1 VSIDLDEKYAKVYI
15 DINRCLLN
23 TPLTNDSNK
32 EIHMTKIYNNII
44 ELIGNTPL
52 IKLNNISKDLPG
64 NIYAK
69 LEMCNPMSSV
79 KDRIALSMIN
89 NAEAEKLIEPGKSVI
104 IEATSGNT
112 GIGLGLVAKQ
122 MGYRTIVVLADTMS
136 IERVKVL
143 KAQGVEVVRTPG
155 AEGFAAVIDKVKE
168 LLESI
173 PNAWSPMQ
181 FDNMANP
188 LAHYQTTGVEIWRD
202 MEGSIDMFVT
212 GLGTGGTISGVGRY
226 LKEQNPLIKVV
237 AVEPENCALLSGGEP
252 GLHKIQGL
260 NAGFIAKTTDVSL
273 IDEAIIIQDQD
284 AFTMARLLLR
294 EEGIFGGISTGASL
308 YGAIELAKRP
318 ENEGKNI
325 ITLFPSGG
333 ERYLSTPLWDIQDI

>member
-1 VSIDLDEKYAKVYI
+1 
-15 DINRCLLN
+15 
-23 TPLTNDSNK
+23 
-32 EIHMTKIYNNII
+32 
-44 ELIGNTPL
+44 
-52 IKLNNISKDLPG
+52 
-64 NIYAK
+64 
-69 LEMCNPMSSV
+69 
-79 KDRIALSMIN
+79 
-89 NAEAEKLIEPGKSVI
+89 
-104 IEATSGNT
+104 
-112 GIGLGLVAKQ
+112 
-122 MGYRTIVVLADTMS
+122 MS

-168 LLESI
+168 LLETI

-212 GLGTGGTISGVGRY
+212 GLGTGGTISGIGRY

-294 EEGIFGGISTGASL
+294 EEGVFGGISTGASL

-318 ENEGKNI
+318 ENTGKNI

-333 ERYLSTPLWDIQDI
+333 ERYLSTPLWDIEEI

>member
-1 VSIDLDEKYAKVYI
+1 
-15 DINRCLLN
+15 
-23 TPLTNDSNK
+23 
-32 EIHMTKIYNNII
+32 MTKIYNNII

-188 LAHYQTTGVEIWRD
+188 LAHYETTGMEIWRD
-202 MEGSIDMFVT
+202 MAGNIDMFVT
-212 GLGTGGTISGVGRY
+212 GLGTGGTISGVGKY
-226 LKEQNPLIKVV
+226 LKEKNPHIKVV

-294 EEGIFGGISTGASL
+294 EEGVFGGISTGASL

-318 ENEGKNI
+318 ENTGKNI

-333 ERYLSTPLWDIQDI
+333 ERYLSTPL

>member
-23 TPLTNDSNK
+23 IPLTNDSNK

>member
-1 VSIDLDEKYAKVYI
+1 MSIDLDEKYAKVYI

-23 TPLTNDSNK
+23 IPLTNDSNK

-168 LLESI
+168 LLETI

-294 EEGIFGGISTGASL
+294 QEGIFGGISTGASL

-333 ERYLSTPLWDIQDI
+333 ERYLSTPLWDIEDT

>member
-1 VSIDLDEKYAKVYI
+1 
-15 DINRCLLN
+15 
-23 TPLTNDSNK
+23 
-32 EIHMTKIYNNII
+32 MTKIYNNII
-44 ELIGNTPL
+44 ELIGNTPM
-52 IKLNNISKDLPG
+52 IKLNKMSNHLPG

-69 LEMCNPMSSV
+69 LEMFNPMSSV
-79 KDRIALSMIN
+79 KDRVALSMIE
-89 NAEAEKLIEPGKSVI
+89 NAEKDGLIDPSKSVI

-122 MGYRTIVVLADTMS
+122 MGYRTMVVLADTMS

-143 KAQGVEVVRTPG
+143 RAQGVEVVRTPG
-155 AEGFAAVIDKVKE
+155 TEGFSAVIAKVKE
-168 LLESI
+168 LLATI
-173 PNAWSPMQ
+173 PKAWSPMQ

-188 LAHYQTTGVEIWRD
+188 QAHYDTTGMEIWRD
-202 MEGSIDMFVT
+202 MEGDIDMFVT

-226 LKEQNPLIKVV
+226 LKEQNPLIKII
-237 AVEPENCALLSGGEP
+237 AVEPENCALLSGGQP

-260 NAGFIAKTTDVSL
+260 NAGFIANTTDVSI
-273 IDEAIIIQDQD
+273 IDEAIIIKDED
-284 AFTMARLLLR
+284 AFTMTRNLLR
-294 EEGIFGGISTGASL
+294 EEGVFGGISTGASL

-333 ERYLSTPLWDIQDI
+333 ERYLSTPLWDVDDL

>member
-333 ERYLSTPLWDIQDI
+333 ERYLSTPLWDIQDT

>member
-1 VSIDLDEKYAKVYI
+1 M
-15 DINRCLLN
+15 N
-23 TPLTNDSNK
+23 
-32 EIHMTKIYNNII
+32 KIYNNII
-44 ELIGNTPL
+44 ELIGNTPI
-52 IKLNNISKDLPG
+52 IKLNKISDGLPG

-79 KDRIALSMIN
+79 KDRIALSMIE
-89 NAEAEKLIEPGKSVI
+89 NAEIEGLIEPGKSVV

-155 AEGFAAVIDKVKE
+155 SEGFSAVIAKVKD
-168 LLESI
+168 LLETI

-188 LAHYQTTGVEIWRD
+188 RAHYETTGMEIWRD
-202 MEGSIDMFVT
+202 MEGHVDMFVT

-226 LKEQNPLIKVV
+226 LKEQNPNIKVI

-273 IDEAIIIQDQD
+273 IDEAIIIQDED
-284 AFTMARLLLR
+284 AFTMSRHLLR
-294 EEGIFGGISTGASL
+294 EEGVFGGISTGASL
-308 YGAIELAKRP
+308 YGAINLAKRP

-333 ERYLSTPLWDIQDI
+333 ERYLSTPLWDIDEL

>member
-1 VSIDLDEKYAKVYI
+1 
-15 DINRCLLN
+15 
-23 TPLTNDSNK
+23 
-32 EIHMTKIYNNII
+32 MTKIYNNII

-89 NAEAEKLIEPGKSVI
+89 NAEAEKLIEPDKSVI

-168 LLESI
+168 LLETI

-294 EEGIFGGISTGASL
+294 QEGIFGGISTGASL

-333 ERYLSTPLWDIQDI
+333 ERYLSTPLWDIEDT

>member
-1 VSIDLDEKYAKVYI
+1 
-15 DINRCLLN
+15 
-23 TPLTNDSNK
+23 
-32 EIHMTKIYNNII
+32 MTKIYNNII
-44 ELIGNTPL
+44 ELIGNTPM
-52 IKLNNISKDLPG
+52 IKLNKISNHLPG

-69 LEMCNPMSSV
+69 LEMYNPMSSV

-89 NAEAEKLIEPGKSVI
+89 NAEKDGLIEPGKSVI

-122 MGYRTIVVLADTMS
+122 MGYRTMVVLADTMS

-155 AEGFAAVIDKVKE
+155 ADGFAAVIAKVKE
-168 LLESI
+168 LLETI

-188 LAHYQTTGVEIWRD
+188 KAHYETTGMEIWRD
-202 MEGSIDMFVT
+202 MEGDIDMFVT

-226 LKEQNPLIKVV
+226 LKEQNPLIKIV

-284 AFTMARLLLR
+284 AFTMTRFLLR
-294 EEGIFGGISTGASL
+294 EEGVFGGISTGASL

-325 ITLFPSGG
+325 VTLFPSGG
-333 ERYLSTPLWDIQDI
+333 ERYLSTPLWDIDDL

>member
-1 VSIDLDEKYAKVYI
+1 
-15 DINRCLLN
+15 
-23 TPLTNDSNK
+23 
-32 EIHMTKIYNNII
+32 MTKIYNNII
-44 ELIGNTPL
+44 ELIGNTPM
-52 IKLNNISKDLPG
+52 IKLNKISNGLPG

-69 LEMCNPMSSV
+69 LEMYNPMSSV
-79 KDRIALSMIN
+79 KDRVALSMIK
-89 NAEAEKLIEPGKSVI
+89 NAEKDGLIEPGKSVI

-122 MGYRTIVVLADTMS
+122 MGYRTMVVLADTMS

-155 AEGFAAVIDKVKE
+155 AEGFAAVIAKVEE
-168 LLESI
+168 LLKTI
-173 PNAWSPMQ
+173 PHAWAPMQ

-188 LAHYQTTGVEIWRD
+188 QAHYETTGMEIWRD
-202 MEGSIDMFVT
+202 LQGKVDMFVT

-226 LKEQNPLIKVV
+226 LKEQKTSIKIV
-237 AVEPENCALLSGGEP
+237 AVEPATCALLSGGEP

-273 IDEAIIIQDQD
+273 IDEAIIIQDED
-284 AFTMARLLLR
+284 AFTMSRYLLR
-294 EEGIFGGISTGASL
+294 EEGVFGGISTGASL

-325 ITLFPSGG
+325 VTLFPSGG
-333 ERYLSTPLWDIQDI
+333 ERYLSTPLWDVEDL

>member
-1 VSIDLDEKYAKVYI
+1 
-15 DINRCLLN
+15 
-23 TPLTNDSNK
+23 
-32 EIHMTKIYNNII
+32 MTKIYNNII

-52 IKLNNISKDLPG
+52 LKLNKISNDLPG

-89 NAEAEKLIEPGKSVI
+89 TAEIEKLIEPGKSVI

-155 AEGFAAVIDKVKE
+155 SEGFSAVIDKVKE
-168 LLESI
+168 LLETI

-188 LAHYQTTGVEIWRD
+188 LAHYETTGMEIWRD
-202 MEGSIDMFVT
+202 MAGNIDMFVT
-212 GLGTGGTISGVGRY
+212 GLGTGGTISGVGKY
-226 LKEQNPLIKVV
+226 LKEKNPHIKVV